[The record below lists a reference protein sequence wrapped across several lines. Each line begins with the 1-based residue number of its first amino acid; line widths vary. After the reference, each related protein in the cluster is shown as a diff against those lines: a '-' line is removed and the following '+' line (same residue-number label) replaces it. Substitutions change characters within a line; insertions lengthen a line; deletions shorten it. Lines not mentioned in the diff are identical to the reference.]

1 MFKIDKYFYFRFR
14 KDFFNDTRIWEMKRL
29 PIVGYQFIVIYLE
42 LCGLATETGGILK
55 IKKIGD
61 IPIIPDL
68 ALRIGENANI
78 TAQAFAYF
86 IANNLIEKIE
96 DEAEIHIII
105 DAVVNNIGKSSKDA
119 DRKRLAYN
127 NENTPQITGDA
138 VKRYGLLKE
147 VSLSD
152 AEYDELKGMCKH
164 IDSYIE
170 KLDLDKAMNN
180 LEIESDFKFLKEK
193 IIEEGLA

>member
-86 IANNLIEKIE
+86 LANNLIEKIE

-127 NENTPQITGDA
+127 SENTPQITGGA
-138 VKRYGLLKE
+138 VKHYGLMKE

-170 KLDLDKAMNN
+170 KLDLDKAMNK
-180 LEIESDFKFLKEK
+180 LEIESDFKFLKAK
-193 IIEEGLA
+193 IIEEGLP